1 MLITLLMKKIAYN
14 NNKYFDRNNA
24 NESCANYYI
33 QS

>member
-1 MLITLLMKKIAYN
+1 MKKIAYN

-33 QS
+33 QSY